1 MRELTDGQ
9 LLERFATARGETA
22 ELAFAV
28 LVERHGPMVLRV
40 CRSVLLDSHD
50 AQDAFQAT
58 FLVLVKKARALWVRD
73 SLGPWLHEVSY
84 RTATCARAAAARRR
98 RHERR
103 ASLLTT
109 ECRVEVGDE
118 LRRVLHEEIHRL
130 PERFRAP
137 IVLCDLG
144 GRTHDQAARH
154 LGWPVGTVKS
164 RLWRGRE
171 RLREQIRR
179 RGLAP
184 ECSLFCLDA
193 DPAVIS
199 PALVNSTARV
209 AVHSLSAGTIVKGT
223 AAAILAWEVLRSMT
237 MTRWLGIGSVAV
249 ALGVGA
255 PGVHLLAQKETS
267 KVEAQAGA
275 DPSPKRAD
283 KSVLVVKPGKLTVTF
298 VARGVVEA
306 SRAPF
311 VTSPVVGRT
320 SIVSILPEGTM
331 VKKGDLVCE
340 LDSAALRVE
349 LVKQD
354 IVAKGAEAT
363 YQNAKLT
370 REVAEVAVVE
380 YEKGIFQQGLET
392 VQGEIALAQANLK
405 RAEDRVDWADKME
418 KKGFL
423 SRDQLTS
430 ERLSLQ
436 KAKFALEQAQTKKNV
451 LEKYTHG
458 KTVKELKSEI
468 EKARA
473 EELTKE
479 LTWQLEK
486 SKKGILLEQIA
497 SCKLYAPGDG
507 PIVYANDSG
516 RIGLRQIER
525 GATVRERQI
534 IFFVPDLSGPM
545 QVDIKLPESHVRQIT
560 PGLWARIR
568 IDALVRETFPGVV
581 DSVATIPDSQRAFN
595 KSELTVYTSKVK
607 IETVVPG
614 LLPGMSAVVEI
625 LVTQLANVLSVPV
638 SAVLDRDGRAHLLVK
653 KADGQV
659 EWREVTLGVSNG
671 KVVEVKQGLG
681 SGDGVV
687 TDPTALESEKERLE
701 QLDPPD
707 GPSDEPS
714 ISR

>member
-1 MRELTDGQ
+1 
-9 LLERFATARGETA
+9 
-22 ELAFAV
+22 
-28 LVERHGPMVLRV
+28 
-40 CRSVLLDSHD
+40 
-50 AQDAFQAT
+50 
-58 FLVLVKKARALWVRD
+58 
-73 SLGPWLHEVSY
+73 
-84 RTATCARAAAARRR
+84 
-98 RHERR
+98 
-103 ASLLTT
+103 
-109 ECRVEVGDE
+109 
-118 LRRVLHEEIHRL
+118 
-130 PERFRAP
+130 
-137 IVLCDLG
+137 
-144 GRTHDQAARH
+144 
-154 LGWPVGTVKS
+154 
-164 RLWRGRE
+164 
-171 RLREQIRR
+171 
-179 RGLAP
+179 
-184 ECSLFCLDA
+184 
-193 DPAVIS
+193 
-199 PALVNSTARV
+199 
-209 AVHSLSAGTIVKGT
+209 
-223 AAAILAWEVLRSMT
+223 
-237 MTRWLGIGSVAV
+237 
-249 ALGVGA
+249 
-255 PGVHLLAQKETS
+255 
-267 KVEAQAGA
+267 
-275 DPSPKRAD
+275 
-283 KSVLVVKPGKLTVTF
+283 
-298 VARGVVEA
+298 
-306 SRAPF
+306 
-311 VTSPVVGRT
+311 
-320 SIVSILPEGTM
+320 M

-581 DSVATIPDSQRAFN
+581 DSVATIPDSQRALN

-659 EWREVTLGVSNG
+659 EWREVTLGVSNA
-671 KVVEVKQGLG
+671 KMVEVKQGLG

-687 TDPTALESEKERLE
+687 TDPTALKSEKEKLE
-701 QLDPPD
+701 QLDPAD
-707 GPSDEPS
+707 GPSDEPG
-714 ISR
+714 ISG